1 MSKKDERIF
10 YVYAFLR
17 SKNSTNGKKGSPYYV
32 GKGNGNRAWSNTGR
46 QAKKPTDAGSIVL
59 LRQGLTEKEAFE
71 WEIFYINRYGR
82 LDQGTGI
89 LRNKTDGGEGVA
101 GFDFSNERNN
111 FYGKK
116 HSEATKSKYSATR
129 MGADNAHYGKK
140 HSARARG
147 IMAARHAKYLYELI
161 DSEGEVY
168 MTESLRDFCRQY
180 SLDRR
185 SLARLLG
192 GERDFYKDWKIR
204 VAETL
209 R

>member
-1 MSKKDERIF
+1 MTKKDERIF
-10 YVYAFLR
+10 YTYAFLR
-17 SKNSTNGKKGSPYYV
+17 SQDSANGKKGSPYYI

-46 QAKKPTDAGSIVL
+46 QTRKPADASFIVL
-59 LRQGLTEKEAFE
+59 LRQGLTEKEAFQ
-71 WEIFYINRYGR
+71 WELFYINHYGR

-89 LRNKTDGGEGVA
+89 LHNKTDGGEGVA

-116 HSEATKSKYSATR
+116 HSDATKSKYSATR

-140 HSARARG
+140 HSVRTKG
-147 IMAARHAKYLYELI
+147 IMAARHAKFLYELI
-161 DSEGEVY
+161 DSAGEVY

-180 SLDRR
+180 GLDRR
-185 SLARLLG
+185 SLTRLLK
-192 GERDFYKDWKIR
+192 GERACYKGWKIR